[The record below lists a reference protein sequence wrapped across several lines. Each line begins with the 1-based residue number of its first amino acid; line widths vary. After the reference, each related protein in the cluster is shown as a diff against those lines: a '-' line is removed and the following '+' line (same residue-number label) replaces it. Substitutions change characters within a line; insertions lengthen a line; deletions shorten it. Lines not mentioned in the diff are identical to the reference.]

1 MHKDFKR
8 ELRNGTALV
17 TLAQVSPTI
26 LRVLVEAQ
34 QRNA

>member
-8 ELRNGTALV
+8 ELRSGTALV
-17 TLAQVSPTI
+17 TLAQVSPAI
-26 LRVLVEAQ
+26 LGVLIKAQ